1 MIAHLKGVL
10 TEKAADRVVV
20 DVSGVG
26 YEVLISYST
35 YYELGDAGDTVSLH
49 IYTHVKEDALRL
61 YGFLTDKEKRLFT
74 QLIQISGIGPKLGV
88 AILSGLPVGE
98 FVEAV
103 TDENVVKLNEIPGV
117 GKKTAERLVLEMKD
131 KVMEWFPQ
139 LEEAQAGRVSGSLQ
153 GDVVSALVNLGYP
166 KHTAE
171 RAVARAR
178 QEVEADSFEALLKES
193 LRKARK

>member
-1 MIAHLKGVL
+1 M
-10 TEKAADRVVV
+10 VV

-26 YEVLISYST
+26 YEVLIPYST

>member
-10 TEKAADRVVV
+10 TEKAAGRVVV

-26 YEVLISYST
+26 YEVLIPYST
-35 YYELGDAGDTVSLH
+35 YYELGDAGDTVSLD

-61 YGFLTDKEKRLFT
+61 YGFLTSKEKRLFT

-98 FVEAV
+98 FVDAV
-103 TDENVVKLNEIPGV
+103 TDGNVVKLNEIPGV

-131 KVMEWFPQ
+131 KVMEWFPE
-139 LEEAQAGRVSGSLQ
+139 LDEAQAGRVSGSLQ

-178 QEVEADSFEALLKES
+178 KEVEADSFEALLRES

>member
-10 TEKAADRVVV
+10 TEKAADRLVV

-26 YEVLISYST
+26 YEVLIPYST

-166 KHTAE
+166 KHTAD

-178 QEVEADSFEALLKES
+178 QEVEADSFEALLRES

>member
-1 MIAHLKGVL
+1 
-10 TEKAADRVVV
+10 
-20 DVSGVG
+20 
-26 YEVLISYST
+26 LIPFST
-35 YYELGDAGDTVSLH
+35 YYELGEIGDTVSLH
-49 IYTHVKEDALRL
+49 IYTHVKEDAFRL
-61 YGFLTDKEKRLFT
+61 YGFLTRKEKRLFT

-88 AILSGLPVGE
+88 TILSGLPVGE

-131 KVMEWFPQ
+131 KVMEWFPL
-139 LEEAQAGRVSGSLQ
+139 LEKAQAGSVSGSLQ
-153 GDVVSALVNLGYP
+153 GYVVSALVNLGYP

-178 QEVEADSFEALLKES
+178 QEVEAGSFEALLRES
-193 LRKARK
+193 LRKVRK

>member
-1 MIAHLKGVL
+1 MIAHLKGEL

-20 DVSGVG
+20 DVGGVG
-26 YEVLISYST
+26 YEVLIPYST
-35 YYELGDAGDTVSLH
+35 YYELGEAGDTVSLH
-49 IYTHVKEDALRL
+49 IYTHVKEDAFRL
-61 YGFLTDKEKRLFT
+61 YGFSTNKEKRLFT

-103 TDENVVKLNEIPGV
+103 TGENVVKLNEIPGV

-131 KVMEWFPQ
+131 KVGEWFP
-139 LEEAQAGRVSGSLQ
+139 LEEAQAGIEFGSLQ

-166 KHTAE
+166 KHAAE

>member
-10 TEKAADRVVV
+10 TEKAAGRVVV
-20 DVSGVG
+20 DVNGVG
-26 YEVLISYST
+26 YEVVIPFST
-35 YYELGDAGDTVSLH
+35 YYELGEAGDSVSLR
-49 IYTHVKEDALRL
+49 IYTHVKEDAFSL

-88 AILSGLPVGE
+88 TILSGLPVNE

-131 KVMEWFPQ
+131 KVMEWFPH
-139 LEEAQAGRVSGSLQ
+139 LEKTQAGSVSGSLL
-153 GDVVSALVNLGYP
+153 GDVISALVNLGYP
-166 KHTAE
+166 KHAAE

-178 QEVEADSFEALLKES
+178 QEVEADSFEALLRES
-193 LRKARK
+193 LRKVRK

>member
-10 TEKAADRVVV
+10 AEKAAGRVVV
-20 DVSGVG
+20 DVNGVG
-26 YEVLISYST
+26 YEVVIPYST
-35 YYELGDAGDTVSLH
+35 YYQLGEVEDTVSLH
-49 IYTHVKEDALRL
+49 IYTHVKEDAFSL
-61 YGFLTDKEKRLFT
+61 YGFSTSREKKLFT

-88 AILSGLPVGE
+88 TILSGLPVGE

-131 KVMEWFPQ
+131 KVLEWFPQ
-139 LEEAQAGRVSGSLQ
+139 LEEAQAGSVSGSLQ
-153 GDVVSALVNLGYP
+153 GDVISALVNLGYP

-178 QEVEADSFEALLKES
+178 QEVEGDSFEALLRES
-193 LRKARK
+193 LRKVRK

>member
-10 TEKAADRVVV
+10 TEKAASRLVV

-26 YEVLISYST
+26 YEVLIPYST

>member
-10 TEKAADRVVV
+10 AEKAAGRVVV
-20 DVSGVG
+20 DVNGVG
-26 YEVLISYST
+26 YEVVIPYST
-35 YYELGDAGDTVSLH
+35 YYQLGEVEDTVSLH
-49 IYTHVKEDALRL
+49 IYTHVKEDAFSL
-61 YGFLTDKEKRLFT
+61 YGFSTSREKKLFT
-74 QLIQISGIGPKLGV
+74 HLIQISGIGPKLGV
-88 AILSGLPVGE
+88 TILSGLPVGE

-131 KVMEWFPQ
+131 KVLEWFPQ
-139 LEEAQAGRVSGSLQ
+139 LEEAQAGSVSGSLQ
-153 GDVVSALVNLGYP
+153 GDVISALVNLGYP

-178 QEVEADSFEALLKES
+178 QEVEGDSFEALLRES
-193 LRKARK
+193 LRKVRK

>member
-20 DVSGVG
+20 DVNGVG
-26 YEVLISYST
+26 YEVWIPYST
-35 YYELGDAGDTVSLH
+35 YYELGEAGDTVSLD
-49 IYTHVKEDALRL
+49 IYTHVKEDAFRL
-61 YGFLTDKEKRLFT
+61 YGFSTSKEKRLFT

-131 KVMEWFPQ
+131 KVLDWFPQ
-139 LEEAQAGRVSGSLQ
+139 VEEAQAGGGSGSLQ
-153 GDVVSALVNLGYP
+153 GDVVSALVNLGYS
-166 KHTAE
+166 KHTAD

-178 QEVEADSFEALLKES
+178 QEVEAESFEALLRES

>member
-10 TEKAADRVVV
+10 TEKAAGRVVV

-26 YEVLISYST
+26 YEVVIPYST
-35 YYELGDAGDTVSLH
+35 YYQLGEVGDTVSLH
-49 IYTHVKEDALRL
+49 IYTHVKEDAFSL
-61 YGFLTDKEKRLFT
+61 YGFSADREKRLFT

-88 AILSGLPVGE
+88 TILSGLPVGE

-131 KVMEWFPQ
+131 KVLEWFPQ
-139 LEEAQAGRVSGSLQ
+139 LEEAEAGSVSGSLQ

-171 RAVARAR
+171 RAVLRAR
-178 QEVEADSFEALLKES
+178 QEVEADSFEALLRES
-193 LRKARK
+193 LRKVRK

>member
-1 MIAHLKGVL
+1 M
-10 TEKAADRVVV
+10 VV
-20 DVSGVG
+20 DVNGVG
-26 YEVLISYST
+26 YEVVIPFST
-35 YYELGDAGDTVSLH
+35 YYELGEAGDSVSLR
-49 IYTHVKEDALRL
+49 IYTHVKEDAFSL

-88 AILSGLPVGE
+88 TILSGLPVNE

-131 KVMEWFPQ
+131 KVMEWFPH
-139 LEEAQAGRVSGSLQ
+139 LEKTQAGSVSGSLL
-153 GDVVSALVNLGYP
+153 GDVISALVNLGYP
-166 KHTAE
+166 KHAAE

-178 QEVEADSFEALLKES
+178 QEVEADSFEALLRES
-193 LRKARK
+193 LRKVRK

>member
-10 TEKAADRVVV
+10 TEKAAGRVVV

-26 YEVLISYST
+26 YEVLIPYST